1 MFAASARARATGSVA
16 GSVWALEVAAQTFAD
31 EAGVAPGV
39 GEHALIAR
47 AATVAIVAK
56 AAKVRLFTSHPFRR
70 GVFLPNTVPAEPRA
84 TSPGAVHLT
93 RQHTLE
99 GGAESP

>member
-16 GSVWALEVAAQTFAD
+16 GSMWALEVAAQTFAD
-31 EAGVAPGV
+31 AAGVAPGV

-47 AATVAIVAK
+47 AATVAVVAK

-84 TSPGAVHLT
+84 TPPGAVHLT
-93 RQHTLE
+93 R
-99 GGAESP
+99 